1 MTLSACSGAGSAKP
15 DAGGAGGGASGS
27 GGGGASGSGGGG
39 ASGSG
44 NGGVSGSSGGGAS
57 GSSGGSGGSAGGAPT
72 VDGGGVGGIDA
83 GADVGDGAADAGS
96 ADGAVAYD
104 PCPTNDVCR
113 IMPLGDSITDGCCG
127 ENTVSM
133 GASYRLELFHL
144 AVAQHKSITFV
155 GSHASGPNTVDG
167 VAFPKKQEG
176 HAGWTI
182 ADGGGRMG
190 LQQQIAGWLAATPP
204 DIVTLMIGTND
215 VDIQLDLA
223 NAPKRLGVLI
233 DSITTAVPKALVV
246 VAQIVPT
253 TNDAENV
260 RVQAFNAAI
269 PAVVKTFADAG
280 KHVTTVDMYGAFTK
294 NASFKT
300 AFLANPLHPTDAG
313 YAAMATTWWNA
324 IGSLPATSH

>member
-1 MTLSACSGAGSAKP
+1 MALSACSGSDPAEPDGDGASNGAPGSGGGGVSGS
-15 DAGGAGGGASGS
+15 GGAGGGASGA
-27 GGGGASGSGGGG
+27 G
-39 ASGSG
+39 
-44 NGGVSGSSGGGAS
+44 
-57 GSSGGSGGSAGGAPT
+57 GGSGGLDGGAATLDGTAGTMAGHAGGT
-72 VDGGGVGGIDA
+72 DGS
-83 GADVGDGAADAGS
+83 ADSGSADGDGAADSGS
-96 ADGAVAYD
+96 ADGGVAYD
-104 PCPTNDVCR
+104 PCPTNGDACR

-127 ENTVSM
+127 GNTISM
-133 GASYRLELFHL
+133 GASYRLELFRL

-155 GSHASGPNTVDG
+155 GSHSSGPDTIDG
-167 VAFPKKQEG
+167 VPFPKKQEG
-176 HAGWTI
+176 HPGWTI

-190 LQQQIAGWLAATPP
+190 LQQQIVGWLAATPP

-260 RVQAFNAAI
+260 RVQTFNAAI
-269 PAVVKTFADAG
+269 PGVVKTFADAG

-324 IGSLPATSH
+324 IGGLPATSH